1 MSLDWICLYSYVCVH
16 LTPSCIGR
24 LKLTWCHYS
33 NSPKCIGTAVFDL
46 PMSLANLDNEL
57 EQTYQLFGQIPVANS
72 RWRICKLGK
81 QSHKP
86 WNTAYIQI
94 SLAKACYRRSWTTIP
109 STSQYQTARES
120 TQAEQYMTKWDMFP
134 AYLATI
140 TGYSSCVCVCS
151 LFFRGWGRLWLA
163 GILNEFTIF
172 KRMMHAIFAWQRL
185 TVG

>member
-1 MSLDWICLYSYVCVH
+1 MSLDWICLYSRVSVYVH

-33 NSPKCIGTAVFDL
+33 NHAKSIGTAVSDL

-57 EQTYQLFGQIPVANS
+57 KQTYQLFGPIPVANS

-94 SLAKACYRRSWTTIP
+94 SLAKGCHRRSWTTIP

-120 TQAEQYMTKWDMFP
+120 IQAKQLERFIDKTYYDKMRYVP
-134 AYLATI
+134 YLSW
-140 TGYSSCVCVCS
+140 Y
-151 LFFRGWGRLWLA
+151 LA
-163 GILNEFTIF
+163 GILNELLIF
-172 KRMMHAIFAWQRL
+172 ERMMHAIFAWQRL
-185 TVG
+185 TVR